1 MAHFGLW
8 QDETMNTPATVI
20 AVGRDLGQP
29 NAAKQGRLWFGAK
42 EAYLALQTVNNAGVD
57 SVALTPALALPIIA
71 RQAAYNLGDELVLNG
86 YQYKV
91 TTAGTT
97 AATAPTY
104 STNLGDTITDGTA
117 ALQCVSK
124 AHSPNELKLSLTNS
138 GLATA
143 VAGAA
148 LQLGTLIQGG
158 GGIEIW
164 YEFLDSVDNVY
175 SGGTPQLC
183 LSLNE
188 CEEIQH
194 IAANP

>member
-20 AVGRDLGQP
+20 AFSRDLGQS
-29 NAAKQGRLWFGAK
+29 NTAKQGRLWFGAK
-42 EAYLALQTVNNAGVD
+42 EAYLALQTVNNSGVD
-57 SVALTPALALPIIA
+57 SVTLTPAVALPTIA
-71 RQAAYNLGDELVLNG
+71 RETAYNLGDELVLNG

-97 AATAPTY
+97 AANAPTY
-104 STNLGDTITDGTA
+104 STNLGDSITDGTA
-117 ALQCVSK
+117 ALQCVSQ

-138 GLATA
+138 GLSQA

-175 SGGTPQLC
+175 SGQTPQLC

-194 IAANP
+194 AANP

>member
-20 AVGRDLGQP
+20 AFSRDLGQS
-29 NAAKQGRLWFGAK
+29 NTAKQGRLWFGAK

-57 SVALTPALALPIIA
+57 SVTLTPAVALPTIA
-71 RQAAYNLGDELVLNG
+71 RQTAYNLGDELVLNG

-91 TTAGTT
+91 ITAGTT
-97 AATAPTY
+97 AANAPTY
-104 STNLGDTITDGTA
+104 STNLGDTVTDGTA
-117 ALQCVSK
+117 AFQCVSQ

-138 GLATA
+138 GLSQA

-175 SGGTPQLC
+175 SGQTPQLC

-194 IAANP
+194 IANP

>member
-8 QDETMNTPATVI
+8 QDETMQTPATVI
-20 AVGRDLGQP
+20 AFSRDLGQP
-29 NAAKQGRLWFGAK
+29 NSAKQGRLWFGAK
-42 EAYLALQTVNNAGVD
+42 EAYLALQTVNNSGVD
-57 SVALTPALALPIIA
+57 SVTLTPAVALPTIA
-71 RQAAYNLGDELVLNG
+71 RQTAYSVGAELVLNG

-91 TTAGTT
+91 TTGGTT

-104 STNLGDTITDGTA
+104 STTLGDTVTDGTA
-117 ALQCVSK
+117 VLQCVSQ

-138 GLATA
+138 GLSQA

-175 SGGTPQLC
+175 SGQTPQLC

-194 IAANP
+194 TANP

>member
-8 QDETMNTPATVI
+8 QDETMQTPATVI
-20 AVGRDLGQP
+20 AFSRDLGQP

-42 EAYLALQTVNNAGVD
+42 EAYLALQTVNNSGVD
-57 SVALTPALALPIIA
+57 SVTLTPAVALPTIA
-71 RQAAYNLGDELVLNG
+71 RQTAYNLGAELVLNG

-97 AATAPTY
+97 AANAPTY
-104 STNLGDTITDGTA
+104 STNLGDTVTDGTA
-117 ALQCVSK
+117 VLQCVSQ

-138 GLATA
+138 GLAQA

-175 SGGTPQLC
+175 AGQTPQLC

-194 IAANP
+194 TANP